1 MRFVLAALLLVPAL
15 AAHAADDSKL
25 ARGRYLVER
34 VGMCIDCHSPRNEKG
49 ELIRSEWLRGAPIA
63 VKPIHEMPAWGEVA
77 PPLAGLPAGYTE
89 AQLAHFLE
97 TGKRPDGSFA
107 RPPMPPYRF
116 DRADAEAAA
125 AYLRSLK

>member
-1 MRFVLAALLLVPAL
+1 MRFVLAALLLAPAL
-15 AAHAADDSKL
+15 AAQAAEDGKL
-25 ARGRYLVER
+25 ARGKYLVER
-34 VGMCIDCHSPRNEKG
+34 VGMCTDCHSPRDAKG
-49 ELIRSEWLRGAPIA
+49 ELVRAEWLRGAPIA
-63 VKPIHEMPAWGEVA
+63 VKPIHDMPEWGEVA
-77 PPLAGLPAGYTE
+77 PPLAGLPSGYSE
-89 AQLAHFLE
+89 AQLATFLE